1 MVRERKLLKNFLT
14 EDSYHTDPGTPRL
27 LLDKMAMGT
36 RWSFIARYIPLVL
49 ESRRIAK
56 AGKYDYDE
64 WISSSLNI
72 FRLIESC
79 GGRFHLTGLDNIKD
93 ADGPVVFISN
103 HMSTLET
110 MIFPGIIAPKRK
122 VTFVVKDTLIKHA
135 IFGPTMRSREPIVV
149 TRTDPRADFK
159 TVIGEGKSK
168 LEEGISVVIFPQSTR
183 TVEFSP
189 EEFSS
194 LGVKLAKANNVS
206 IIPVAIKTDFWGNAK
221 FLKAFGP
228 IDRSR
233 PIHMHFGN
241 PMKVTGTGKEEHTQI
256 VDFILTH
263 LKEWDHSKGS
273 N

>member
-1 MVRERKLLKNFLT
+1 MAGERLLLKNFLT
-14 EDSYHTDPGTPRL
+14 EDSYHTDPNTPRL

-36 RWSFIARYIPLVL
+36 RWSFIAKYIPLVF

-56 AGKYDYDE
+56 AGIYDYDE
-64 WISSSLNI
+64 WISSSLKI

-79 GGRFHLTGLDNIKD
+79 GGRFHLWGLDNIKNTE
-93 ADGPVVFISN
+93 GPVVFISN

-110 MIFPGIIAPKRK
+110 MVFPGIIAPKRK

-159 TVIGEGKSK
+159 TVIGEGKLK
-168 LEEGISVVIFPQSTR
+168 LEAGISVVIFPQSTR
-183 TVEFSP
+183 TVDFNP
-189 EEFSS
+189 EEFNS

-206 IIPVAIKTDFWGNAK
+206 IIPVAIKTDYWGNAR
-221 FLKAFGP
+221 FLKAFGS
-228 IDRSR
+228 IDRSQ

-241 PMKVTGTGKEEHTQI
+241 PIKVSGTGKVEHTQI
-256 VDFILTH
+256 VEFIVNN
-263 LKEWDHSKGS
+263 LKEWDQSTV
-273 N
+273 NN